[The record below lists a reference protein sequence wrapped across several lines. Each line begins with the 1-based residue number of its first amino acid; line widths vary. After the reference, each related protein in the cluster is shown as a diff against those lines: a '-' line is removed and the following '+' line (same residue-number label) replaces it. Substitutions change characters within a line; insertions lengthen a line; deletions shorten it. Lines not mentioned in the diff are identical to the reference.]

1 MIHDADGDSSQN
13 RAQSV
18 IMDLSFNIG
27 ENHCSEPGQKA

>member
-1 MIHDADGDSSQN
+1 MLHDADRDRSQK

-27 ENHCSEPGQKA
+27 ENHSSEPGQQA